1 MVTILT
7 AHQPSYLPW
16 LGFFHKLAISDIY
29 VSLDTVQYEKNSFIN
44 RNKVKTPNGVVWLTV
59 PVMTKEHLS
68 KTINDMKIDNSTKW
82 KIKHWKTLLLYQKT
96 PYFENYYDF
105 FEKTYMKDWE
115 FLADLN
121 EHLLKFFLKE
131 LSINVKFLKSSE
143 LNLRKRK
150 SELIIEICEKLNAN
164 IFVFG
169 ILGKDYVK
177 IEDFES
183 RGVKVYFQ
191 EYNHPTYPQ
200 IWGGFVSHLSV
211 VDLLFNVGPERAYG
225 IIMQDNI
232 KKDELIK
239 MMKHKLA

>member
-59 PVMTKEHLS
+59 PVMTKGHLS
-68 KTINDMKIDNSTKW
+68 KTINDMKINNSAKW

-131 LSINVKFLKSSE
+131 LNINVKL
-143 LNLRKRK
+143 
-150 SELIIEICEKLNAN
+150 
-164 IFVFG
+164 
-169 ILGKDYVK
+169 
-177 IEDFES
+177 
-183 RGVKVYFQ
+183 
-191 EYNHPTYPQ
+191 
-200 IWGGFVSHLSV
+200 
-211 VDLLFNVGPERAYG
+211 
-225 IIMQDNI
+225 
-232 KKDELIK
+232 
-239 MMKHKLA
+239 